1 MPLATLIIGT
11 EDGCAAALLPIAG
24 HTLVEYQVRTARAA
38 GAGHIVVLVDQIP
51 AVLVAAFDRLR
62 GDGIDIEIARDTRD
76 AADRIHPEEQL
87 LVFAEGIVADGA
99 MLDALIAAGKRV
111 LVTVPDSEATA
122 AYERIDATD
131 RWAGLALLDG
141 QLLRETV
148 AMLGDW
154 TLGPTL
160 LRAALQGRATRIPV
174 PEGTVLGKAVDA
186 NSAGALSRKLVAVGQ
201 AMSGGMISR
210 KLVQPLATRA
220 VPFLFQRG
228 VPLDLVAVLPIVML
242 GASLLL
248 AATGWPAAALA
259 VQFIACFPAAAGTI
273 MAAIGARTPRSLAWY
288 SQIRLAVFCVTMLLM
303 GKDQMDSGLGWG
315 ALILAL
321 WAITSLI
328 LARRPR
334 DDLGEL
340 ELALLLLL
348 IATCAGNPLIGFGL
362 IIAGSLASEGRAR
375 LSAH

>member
-24 HTLVEYQVRTARAA
+24 HTLVEYQVRTAHAA

-87 LVFAEGIVADGA
+87 LVFAEGIVADRA
-99 MLDALIAAGKRV
+99 MLDTLIAAGKRV
-111 LVTVPDSEATA
+111 LVTIPDSA
-122 AYERIDATD
+122 ASALFERIDATD

-160 LRAALQGRATRIPV
+160 LRAALQGGATRMAAP
-174 PEGTVLGKAVDA
+174 GKAVLGKAVDGI
-186 NSAGALSRKLVAVGQ
+186 SAGALSRKLVAAGQ
-201 AMSGGMISR
+201 AGDGGVISR
-210 KLVQPLATRA
+210 KLIQPLARRT
-220 VPFLFQRG
+220 VPFLFQRSIA
-228 VPLDLVAVLPIVML
+228 LDAIAVLPIVLL
-242 GASLLL
+242 GTSLLL
-248 AATGWPAAALA
+248 AAVGWHGTALA
-259 VQFIACFPAAAGTI
+259 VQFLACFPAVAGAT
-273 MAAIGARTPRSLAWY
+273 MATIGARVSRPLAWFGQ
-288 SQIRLAVFCVTMLLM
+288 SQLPVFGVTLLLI
-303 GKDQMDSGLGWG
+303 GKDQMASGLGWG
-315 ALILAL
+315 AFILAL
-321 WAITSLI
+321 WAVTSLI
-328 LARRPR
+328 FRQR

-340 ELALLLLL
+340 ELALLIVLMAT
-348 IATCAGNPLIGFGL
+348 IAGYPLVGMAL
-362 IIAGSLASEGRAR
+362 IIAGFLASETRTR
-375 LSAH
+375 FSAS

>member
-1 MPLATLIIGT
+1 MATLIIGT

-62 GDGIDIEIARDTRD
+62 GDGIDIEVARDTRD

-111 LVTVPDSEATA
+111 LVTIPDSEATA
-122 AYERIDATD
+122 FYERIDAAD

-160 LRAALQGRATRIPV
+160 LRAALQGGAARMPV
-174 PEGTVLGKAVDA
+174 PEGIVLGKAVDA
-186 NSAGALSRKLVAVGQ
+186 HSAGALSRKLVAVGQ

-210 KLVQPLATRA
+210 KLVQPVATCA
-220 VPFLFQRG
+220 VPFLFQRA

-242 GASLLL
+242 GAALLL
-248 AATGWPAAALA
+248 AATGWHATGLA
-259 VQFIACFPAAAGTI
+259 VQFLACFPAAAGSI
-273 MAAIGARTPRSLAWY
+273 MAAIGASTSRPLTWY
-288 SQIRLAVFCVTMLLM
+288 GKGRLTVFCVTILLL
-303 GKDQMDSGLGWG
+303 GKDQTASGLGWG
-315 ALILAL
+315 AIILAL
-321 WAITSLI
+321 WAITSQI

-340 ELALLLLL
+340 ELALLLILMAT
-348 IATCAGNPLIGFGL
+348 IAGYPLVGLGL
-362 IIAGSLASEGRAR
+362 IITGSIVSEGRTR

>member
-1 MPLATLIIGT
+1 M
-11 EDGCAAALLPIAG
+11 LPIAG
-24 HTLVEYQVRTARAA
+24 HSLVEYQVRTARAA

-99 MLDALIAAGKRV
+99 MLAALIAAGKRV

-122 AYERIDATD
+122 SYERIDASD

-160 LRAALQGRATRIPV
+160 LRAALQGGAARMPV
-174 PEGTVLGKAVDA
+174 PDGLVLGKAVDA
-186 NSAGALSRKLVAVGQ
+186 PSAGALSRKLVAVGQ
-201 AMSGGMISR
+201 ASSGGMISR

-220 VPFLFQRG
+220 VPFLFQHAL
-228 VPLDLVAVLPIVML
+228 PLDLVAVLPIVML

-248 AATGWPAAALA
+248 AATGWHGAALA
-259 VQFIACFPAAAGTI
+259 VQFMACFPAAAGSI
-273 MAAIGARTPRSLAWY
+273 MAAIGASTSRPLTWY
-288 SQIRLAVFCVTMLLM
+288 GQGRLAVFCVTILLL
-303 GKDQMDSGLGWG
+303 GKDQMASGLGWG
-315 ALILAL
+315 AIIIAL
-321 WAITSLI
+321 WAMTSLI

-340 ELALLLLL
+340 ELALLLVL
-348 IATCAGNPLIGFGL
+348 IATIAGYPLVGL
-362 IIAGSLASEGRAR
+362 GLTIAGSIVGEGRTR
-375 LSAH
+375 LSPH

>member
-1 MPLATLIIGT
+1 MATLIIGT

-24 HTLVEYQVRTARAA
+24 HTLVEYQVRTAQAA

-87 LVFAEGIVADGA
+87 LVFAEGIVADRA
-99 MLDALIAAGKRV
+99 MLDALIAVGKRV
-111 LVTVPDSEATA
+111 LVTVPDSEATST
-122 AYERIDATD
+122 YERIDATD

-160 LRAALQGRATRIPV
+160 LRAALQAGAARMPV
-174 PEGTVLGKAVDA
+174 HEGMVLGKAVDA
-186 NSAGALSRKLVAVGQ
+186 PSAGALSRKLVAVGQ

-220 VPFLFQRG
+220 VPFLFQRA
-228 VPLDLVAVLPIVML
+228 VPLDLIAVLPIVML

-248 AATGWPAAALA
+248 AATGWPVTGLA
-259 VQFIACFPAAAGTI
+259 VQFLACFPAAAGAI
-273 MAAIGARTPRSLAWY
+273 MADIGARVSRPLTWY
-288 SQIRLAVFCVTMLLM
+288 GQGRLAVFCVSILLL
-303 GKDQMDSGLGWG
+303 GKDQTASGLGWG
-315 ALILAL
+315 AFILAL
-321 WAITSLI
+321 WAMTSLI

-334 DDLGEL
+334 DDLREL
-340 ELALLLLL
+340 ELALLLVF
-348 IATCAGNPLIGFGL
+348 IATIAGYPLVGL
-362 IIAGSLASEGRAR
+362 GLVIAGSLLSEARAR
-375 LSAH
+375 LITY